1 MIIKRGMSVL
11 NQLTNKATEKLSP
24 FKTLT
29 TEQENLVDSITEF
42 AAKHLKT
49 TFLRSIQFMVTLER
63 GKVLFYQTSSNDFSN
78 QLVRIRH
85 HHF

>member
-29 TEQENLVDSITEF
+29 TEQETLVNSITEF
-42 AAKHLKT
+42 TAKHLKT
-49 TFLRSIQFMVTLER
+49 TFLQSIRFMVMPER
-63 GKVLFYQTSSNDFSN
+63 EKVLFYQTSSNDSN
-78 QLVRIRH
+78 
-85 HHF
+85 